1 MTTLDLPEIN
11 EALLRNA
18 TAPVVIKAPA
28 VPATLKATVLAQFDA
43 IRPEIHALAARFEK
57 VAYAV
62 DTPKGFAAAKAARLE
77 LRESGRY
84 MLQRT
89 EKRIKDEANE
99 LKAVVTAEVAGLIGV
114 LEPVEDAID
123 GQIKAEEVRRA
134 AEKAEAER
142 IEAERIA
149 KHQAGIAT
157 IRAYLT
163 RCQAADMTSERVA
176 NGIAALMGMEFSAA
190 EWQEFA
196 VPAASAQ
203 CETIEAMRTLQA
215 QLLGREQEAARL
227 ELQRQEQA
235 RMQAELEAERQ
246 RIAAEL
252 AEVRRQAAEL
262 AAQRAES
269 ERLDKLAEAKRIERE
284 ETAALAA
291 SIRAESRRVEWPK
304 NPAYIRKAMG
314 TFECMAPDWQDD
326 PREEVRAA
334 IAEGRQYLAGLLI
347 AAATEAQADI
357 YITTGVRAEPIGA
370 PSDEYADADPDAA
383 TRAPA
388 EPAPETVDRDD
399 ALTAME
405 QEPAKPAGQY
415 LPVSEPA
422 IPPPAEAPTFEDECR
437 GLLEHIEL
445 AFAGKFSTQPK
456 PSRDWWQ
463 ALRAGATNL
472 KGMLP

>member
-1 MTTLDLPEIN
+1 MTTLEFPEIT
-11 EALLRNA
+11 L
-18 TAPVVIKAPA
+18 PVA
-28 VPATLKATVLAQFDA
+28 
-43 IRPEIHALAARFEK
+43 
-57 VAYAV
+57 
-62 DTPKGFAAAKAARLE
+62 
-77 LRESGRY
+77 
-84 MLQRT
+84 QRT
-89 EKRIKDEANE
+89 ELAAATTAALTLETLDLTK
-99 LKAVVTAEVAGLIGV
+99 LAVARFGDWRAEVAATTANLSTLALDLSTAAKCKEARSLRQRLIGEPMAEARKV
-114 LEPVEDAID
+114 AAGIKSKMAATSKVVGAELEAIEGAYEQAD
-123 GQIKAEEVRRA
+123 TLILPKIEAREGELA
-134 AEKAEAER
+134 AEKAERER

-176 NGIAALMGMEFSAA
+176 NGIAALMGMEFPAA

-235 RMQAELEAERQ
+235 RVQAELDAERA

-269 ERLDKLAEAKRIERE
+269 ERLEKLAEERR
-284 ETAALAA
+284 AALA
-291 SIRAESRRVEWPK
+291 VE
-304 NPAYIRKAMG
+304 
-314 TFECMAPDWQDD
+314 TQ
-326 PREEVRAA
+326 AA
-334 IAEGRQYLAGLLI
+334 
-347 AAATEAQADI
+347 I

-456 PSRDWWQ
+456 PSKEWWQ
-463 ALRAGATNL
+463 ALRAGATHL